1 MSDFK
6 QTWGTLLLIVAS
18 LLGAAIAAGDYITPS
33 TGIDHSYGVL
43 LVLVSSLAMSFGS
56 VIMLS
61 VRSRL
66 IVNIFTVAVLF
77 DIIGSGF
84 AAYMLES
91 NFLMAAMA
99 IAAAG
104 WLLRMAGAKGQQ

>member
-1 MSDFK
+1 MSNFK
-6 QTWGTLLLIVAS
+6 QTWSTLLLIAAS
-18 LLGAAIAAGDYITPS
+18 LLGAAIAALDYITPS

-43 LVLVSSLAMSFGS
+43 LVLVSSLAMTFGCV
-56 VIMLS
+56 VILS

-66 IVNIFTVAVLF
+66 IVNIFTIAVLL

-91 NFLMAAMA
+91 NFLMAVMM

-104 WLLRMAGAKGQQ
+104 WLFRMAGAKGQS